1 MRYYNSYWTSTSF
14 AVLSAHPAF
23 YVISV
28 RQTRDMPRTSFRFHL
43 TVDTLVLSSWF
54 RLLRPIADFHH
65 LANTHAGR
73 TKKRT
78 YTVLNNACPFAI
90 AWQRPILAGSDPPTT
105 FGVLKLNFCVRHGY
119 RCILQAI
126 ITTLFVLSDESL
138 CSQN

>member
-1 MRYYNSYWTSTSF
+1 MIAR
-14 AVLSAHPAF
+14 H
-23 YVISV
+23 
-28 RQTRDMPRTSFRFHL
+28 
-43 TVDTLVLSSWF
+43 VDTDCVQISAF
-54 RLLRPIADFHH
+54 QRIV
-65 LANTHAGR
+65 NTHAGR

-105 FGVLKLNFCVRHGY
+105 FGVLKLNFCVRHGN

-126 ITTLFVLSDESL
+126 ITTLFVPSDESL